1 MKRILVIEDEKNIA
15 SFLKMELEYEG
26 YEVHNSY
33 DGKEGLDNAINN
45 EYDLIILDLMI
56 PYLNGLE
63 VCRRIRKSKTTPII
77 MLTAR
82 DSVMDKVSGFQM
94 GADDYLV
101 KPFAIEE
108 LLARI
113 EALLRRVKSV
123 VENSNIVEFKDIVI
137 NIESRTVTCAGEEI
151 NLTTKEY
158 ELLLYLIKNKNKVLT
173 REFLIENIWG
183 YDYDGENNVVDVYI
197 RHLRSKLNNNDYIQT
212 VRGVGYVV
220 RWYEKDIRKVINFL
234 ANVNSNI
241 FSYDLNCVHDLFV
254 PIYHN

>member
-1 MKRILVIEDEKNIA
+1 
-15 SFLKMELEYEG
+15 MELEYEG
-26 YEVHNSY
+26 YEVENSY
-33 DGKEGLDNAINN
+33 DGKEGLEKALSAEFN
-45 EYDLIILDLMI
+45 LIILDLMI

-63 VCRRIRKSKTTPII
+63 VCRRIRKSKKTPII

-113 EALLRRVKSV
+113 EALLRRVQ
-123 VENSNIVEFKDIVI
+123 NSTEVLNIIEFKDIVI
-137 NIESRTVTCAGEEI
+137 NIESRTVECAGEEV

-158 ELLLYLIKNKNKVLT
+158 ELLVYLIKNKNKVLS
-173 REFLIENIWG
+173 RDFLIENIWG

-220 RWYEKDIRKVINFL
+220 R
-234 ANVNSNI
+234 
-241 FSYDLNCVHDLFV
+241 
-254 PIYHN
+254 